1 MCKIW
6 SLNMSMYR
14 KILVVVAIFMLA
26 AVSLAAAIVRFMIQ
40 LQISHGGYAAHT
52 NITCKFKQPRQVA

>member
-14 KILVVVAIFMLA
+14 KILVVAIFMLA
-26 AVSLAAAIVRFMIQ
+26 AVSLAAAIVRLMIQ
-40 LQISHGGYAAHT
+40 LQISHGGYAAHM